1 MMYRTVLRQIFEKYT
16 VEEIVELKKIFSS
29 DLPLP
34 LKAEMLQYMIGGY
47 FRKPCEDF
55 LRKYEDMLVKEMRIK

>member
-16 VEEIVELKKIFSS
+16 AEEIVELRKIFSS
-29 DLPLP
+29 DLPRE

-47 FRKPCEDF
+47 FREPCEKF
-55 LRKYEDMLVKEMRIK
+55 LRKYEDLLVKDMR